1 MSLIWERGHLQMAM
15 LDVKDLNVYYGKIHA
30 IKNISLTVEEGEL
43 VSLIGANGA
52 GKTSLLTAIMG
63 QIPSTG
69 QISFEGQAVHGNGT
83 MEIVRNGMTMVP
95 EGRRVFP
102 RTSVMDNMLLGAYSR
117 KDKENVK
124 GDLNKIFE
132 MFPRLLERKN
142 QLAGTLSGGEQQ
154 MLAFSRGMMG
164 LPKLLIMDEPSL
176 GLAPNIVDNIFSIAK
191 EVAQESG
198 LTIIL
203 VEQDVRKALRIANR
217 GYVIEN
223 GQITVSGTAEEL
235 LNNDEVKK
243 AYLGF

>member
-1 MSLIWERGHLQMAM
+1 MAM

-102 RTSVMDNMLLGAYSR
+102 RTSVMDNLLLGAYSR

-154 MLAFSRGMMG
+154 MLAMGRALMSR
-164 LPKLLIMDEPSL
+164 PRLLLLDEPSM
-176 GLAPNIVDNIFSIAK
+176 GLSPRLVDQVFDTIVSINK
-191 EVAQESG
+191 SG
-198 LTIIL
+198 TTIML
-203 VEQDVRKALRIANR
+203 VEQNANQALRVAKR
-217 GYVIEN
+217 GYVIET
-223 GQITVSGTAEEL
+223 GEIVLSDDADKL
-235 LNNDEVKK
+235 LSNPQVKD
-243 AYLGF
+243 ADLGG

>member
-1 MSLIWERGHLQMAM
+1 MAM

-154 MLAFSRGMMG
+154 MLAMGRALMSR
-164 LPKLLIMDEPSL
+164 PRLLLLDEPSM
-176 GLAPNIVDNIFSIAK
+176 GLSPRLVDQVFDTIVSINK
-191 EVAQESG
+191 SG
-198 LTIIL
+198 TTIML
-203 VEQDVRKALRIANR
+203 VEQNANQALRVAKR
-217 GYVIEN
+217 GYVIET
-223 GQITVSGTAEEL
+223 GEIVLSDDADKLVS
-235 LNNDEVKK
+235 NPQVKE
-243 AYLGF
+243 AYLGG

>member
-1 MSLIWERGHLQMAM
+1 MAM

-102 RTSVMDNMLLGAYSR
+102 RTSVMDNLLLGAYSR

-154 MLAFSRGMMG
+154 MLAMGRALMSR
-164 LPKLLIMDEPSL
+164 PRLLLLDEPSM
-176 GLAPNIVDNIFSIAK
+176 GLSPRLVDQVFDTIVSINK
-191 EVAQESG
+191 SG
-198 LTIIL
+198 TTIML
-203 VEQDVRKALRIANR
+203 VEQNANQALRVAKR
-217 GYVIEN
+217 GYVIET
-223 GQITVSGTAEEL
+223 GEIVLSDDADKL
-235 LNNDEVKK
+235 LSNPQVKE
-243 AYLGF
+243 ADLGG

>member
-1 MSLIWERGHLQMAM
+1 MGM

-102 RTSVMDNMLLGAYSR
+102 RTSVMDNLLLGAYSR

-154 MLAFSRGMMG
+154 MLAMGRALMSR
-164 LPKLLIMDEPSL
+164 PRLLLLDEPSM
-176 GLAPNIVDNIFSIAK
+176 GLSPRLVDQVFDTIVSINK
-191 EVAQESG
+191 SG
-198 LTIIL
+198 TTIML
-203 VEQDVRKALRIANR
+203 VEQNANQALRVAKR
-217 GYVIEN
+217 GYVIET
-223 GQITVSGTAEEL
+223 GEIVLSDDADKL
-235 LNNDEVKK
+235 LSNPQVKE
-243 AYLGF
+243 AYLGG

>member
-1 MSLIWERGHLQMAM
+1 MAM

-102 RTSVMDNMLLGAYSR
+102 RTSVMDNLLLGAYSR

-154 MLAFSRGMMG
+154 MLAMGRALMSR
-164 LPKLLIMDEPSL
+164 PRLLFLDEPSM
-176 GLAPNIVDNIFSIAK
+176 GLSPRLVDQVFDTIVSINK
-191 EVAQESG
+191 SG
-198 LTIIL
+198 TTIML
-203 VEQDVRKALRIANR
+203 VEQNANQALRVAKR
-217 GYVIEN
+217 GYVIET
-223 GQITVSGTAEEL
+223 GEIVLSDDADKL
-235 LNNDEVKK
+235 LSNPQVKE
-243 AYLGF
+243 AYLGG

>member
-1 MSLIWERGHLQMAM
+1 MGQRETV
-15 LDVKDLNVYYGKIHA
+15 LDISGLHSSYGMIKA
-30 IKNISLTVEEGEL
+30 IKDINIHVDKGEL
-43 VSLIGANGA
+43 VSLLGANGA
-52 GKTSLLTAIMG
+52 GKSTLLKSIIGMVHIESGSVKYQGEELVGRKSHEIIPMG
-63 QIPSTG
+63 
-69 QISFEGQAVHGNGT
+69 IS
-83 MEIVRNGMTMVP
+83 IVP
-95 EGRRVFP
+95 EGR
-102 RTSVMDNMLLGAYSR
+102 
-117 KDKENVK
+117 
-124 GDLNKIFE
+124 KIFADATVME
-132 MFPRLLERKN
+132 NLAIGSYTRAADKALDQKILDQVFEFFPRLAERKG
-142 QLAGTLSGGEQQ
+142 QMGGTLSGGEQQ
-154 MLAFSRGMMG
+154 MLSFSRGMMG

>member
-1 MSLIWERGHLQMAM
+1 M
-15 LDVKDLNVYYGKIHA
+15 LKVNNINVYYGK
-30 IKNISLTVEEGEL
+30 VEALFNVSFEVGDDEI

-52 GKTSLLTAIMG
+52 GKTTLMKTIVGINRTAQGSI
-63 QIPSTG
+63 
-69 QISFEGQAVHGNGT
+69 EYNGRAIHNQKPHKSIYDG
-83 MEIVRNGMTMVP
+83 IVYVP
-95 EGRRVFP
+95 EGREVFP
-102 RTSVMDNMLLGAYSR
+102 QMTVLENLEMGAFSKKYS
-117 KDKENVK
+117 K
-124 GDLNKIFE
+124 GEMADHVAEVYDL
-132 MFPRLLERKN
+132 FPRLKERSK
-142 QLAGTLSGGEQQ
+142 QAAGTMSGGEQQ
-154 MLAFSRGMMG
+154 MLAIGRGMMSN
-164 LPKLLIMDEPSL
+164 PKLLMFDEPSL

>member
-1 MSLIWERGHLQMAM
+1 MAM

-102 RTSVMDNMLLGAYSR
+102 RTSVMDNLLLGAYSR

>member
-1 MSLIWERGHLQMAM
+1 MAM

-102 RTSVMDNMLLGAYSR
+102 RTSVMDNLMLGAYSR

-154 MLAFSRGMMG
+154 MLAMGRALMSR
-164 LPKLLIMDEPSL
+164 PRLLLLDEPSM
-176 GLAPNIVDNIFSIAK
+176 GLSPRLVDQVFDTIVSINK
-191 EVAQESG
+191 SG
-198 LTIIL
+198 TTIML
-203 VEQDVRKALRIANR
+203 VEQNANQALRVAKR
-217 GYVIEN
+217 GYVIET
-223 GQITVSGTAEEL
+223 GEIVLSDDADKL
-235 LNNDEVKK
+235 LSNPQVKE
-243 AYLGF
+243 AYLGG

>member
-1 MSLIWERGHLQMAM
+1 MAM

-102 RTSVMDNMLLGAYSR
+102 RTSVMDNLLLGAYSR
-117 KDKENVK
+117 KDKENIK

-154 MLAFSRGMMG
+154 MLAMGRALMSR
-164 LPKLLIMDEPSL
+164 PRLLLLDEPSM
-176 GLAPNIVDNIFSIAK
+176 GLSPRLVDQVFDTIVSINK
-191 EVAQESG
+191 SRT
-198 LTIIL
+198 TIML
-203 VEQDVRKALRIANR
+203 VEQNANQALRVAKR
-217 GYVIEN
+217 GYVIET
-223 GQITVSGTAEEL
+223 GEIVLSDDADKL
-235 LNNDEVKK
+235 LSNPQVKE
-243 AYLGF
+243 AYLGG

>member
-1 MSLIWERGHLQMAM
+1 MAM

-102 RTSVMDNMLLGAYSR
+102 RTSVMDNLLLGAYSR

-154 MLAFSRGMMG
+154 MLAMGRALMSRPRLLLLDEPFMG
-164 LPKLLIMDEPSL
+164 LSPRLVDQVFDTIVSINKSGTTIM
-176 GLAPNIVDNIFSIAK
+176 
-191 EVAQESG
+191 
-198 LTIIL
+198 L
-203 VEQDVRKALRIANR
+203 VEQNANQALRVAKR
-217 GYVIEN
+217 GYVIET
-223 GQITVSGTAEEL
+223 GEIVLSDDADKL
-235 LNNDEVKK
+235 LSNPQVKE
-243 AYLGF
+243 AYLGG

>member
-1 MSLIWERGHLQMAM
+1 MAM

-102 RTSVMDNMLLGAYSR
+102 RTSVMDNLLLGAYSR

-154 MLAFSRGMMG
+154 MLAMGRALMSRPRL
-164 LPKLLIMDEPSL
+164 LPLDEPSM
-176 GLAPNIVDNIFSIAK
+176 GLSPRLVDQVFDTIVSINK
-191 EVAQESG
+191 SG
-198 LTIIL
+198 TTIML
-203 VEQDVRKALRIANR
+203 VEQNANQALRVAKR
-217 GYVIEN
+217 GYVIET
-223 GQITVSGTAEEL
+223 GEIVLSDDADKL
-235 LNNDEVKK
+235 LSNPQVKE
-243 AYLGF
+243 AYLGG

>member
-1 MSLIWERGHLQMAM
+1 MAM

-102 RTSVMDNMLLGAYSR
+102 RTSVMDNLLLGAYSR
-117 KDKENVK
+117 KDKENIK

-154 MLAFSRGMMG
+154 MLAVGRALMSR
-164 LPKLLIMDEPSL
+164 PRLLLLDEPSM
-176 GLAPNIVDNIFSIAK
+176 GLSPRLVDQVFDTIVSINK
-191 EVAQESG
+191 SG
-198 LTIIL
+198 TTIML
-203 VEQDVRKALRIANR
+203 VEQNANQALRVAKR
-217 GYVIEN
+217 GYVIET
-223 GQITVSGTAEEL
+223 GEIVLSDDADKL
-235 LNNDEVKK
+235 LSNPQVKE
-243 AYLGF
+243 AYLGG